1 MVLRV
6 AIITFLSFLSAATI
20 FDTNKKKID
29 KTLAKVW
36 PEQSLSLEPQDP
48 VEGLKGE
55 YFKVYSA
62 DSLIAHLILDEAPSK
77 VDNFSYMVVFKPDA
91 TIQNVTVLQY
101 RENYGGE
108 IASKRFLKQYIGK
121 ANGESMEYMNDID
134 GISGATISV
143 RSLNKGLVQN
153 SKDIYSIINTN

>member
-6 AIITFLSFLSAATI
+6 IIFSLATFISGVSLYDA
-20 FDTNKKKID
+20 NKKKID

-36 PEQSLSLEPQDP
+36 PEQQFLIIDQNHD
-48 VEGLKGE
+48 GTFRGE
-55 YFKVYSA
+55 YYKVFSS
-62 DSLIAHLILDEAPSK
+62 DSLLAHLIIDEAPGK
-77 VDNFSYMVVFKPDA
+77 VDNFSYMIVFTPDA
-91 TIQNVTVLQY
+91 KIASVNVLEY

-121 ANGESMEYMNDID
+121 KNGESMKYLKDID

-143 RSLNKGLVQN
+143 RALNQGVSRNSISLYDLIN
-153 SKDIYSIINTN
+153 SK